1 MTAEKESGRVASPF
15 LLSRSRVKG
24 SLLLAE
30 HPAAAVLGLINWRCM
45 SRQCTL
51 ADRTVDL
58 DIVLALPF
66 RPSRV
71 TSAQSGTIQFQTG
84 GDCAGSEIERWAG
97 DKIHKLIKGDVCAD
111 GCCVP
116 QAATGGSR
124 LPSLRITV

>member
-1 MTAEKESGRVASPF
+1 
-15 LLSRSRVKG
+15 
-24 SLLLAE
+24 
-30 HPAAAVLGLINWRCM
+30 M

-51 ADRTVDL
+51 ADSTVDL

-97 DKIHKLIKGDVCAD
+97 DKIHKLVNRALTTPTIAQTVIVCLRLQLAVAD
-111 GCCVP
+111 FL
-116 QAATGGSR
+116 AFE
-124 LPSLRITV
+124 

>member
-1 MTAEKESGRVASPF
+1 
-15 LLSRSRVKG
+15 
-24 SLLLAE
+24 
-30 HPAAAVLGLINWRCM
+30 M

-51 ADRTVDL
+51 ADSTVDL

-97 DKIHKLIKGDVCAD
+97 DKIHKLVNRALTTQTIAQTVIVCLRLQLAVAD
-111 GCCVP
+111 FL
-116 QAATGGSR
+116 AFE
-124 LPSLRITV
+124 